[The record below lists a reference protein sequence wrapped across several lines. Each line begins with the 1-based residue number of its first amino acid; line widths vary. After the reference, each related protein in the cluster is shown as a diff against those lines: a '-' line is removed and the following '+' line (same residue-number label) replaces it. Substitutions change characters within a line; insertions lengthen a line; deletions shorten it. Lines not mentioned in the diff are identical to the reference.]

1 MKHSE
6 KHGNCQN
13 FLCCKH
19 HIFFEILSQFG
30 PVPPDIEQKQKYAA
44 WKAADII
51 RKAIKEGRKPTPGDP
66 VDDESDSS
74 SIPSSAP
81 NGSYD
86 LGASDTNIEQ
96 SLIHP
101 MNPKMN
107 VHPPPPSS
115 YPSNDL
121 IPPPT
126 GPSNSPYHQDLPPSQ
141 NYPSHEPSPI
151 SLPNFQSY
159 PSFSDSSLPATPSLT
174 HYQNPESYYSAPSST
189 SFTSSPPY
197 SSSNGR
203 NNIAPVLEHAP
214 SPAQKIAE
222 AHKAARFA
230 VGAFSFR

>member
-1 MKHSE
+1 MERGLK
-6 KHGNCQN
+6 NQ
-13 FLCCKH
+13 
-19 HIFFEILSQFG
+19 Q
-30 PVPPDIEQKQKYAA
+30 
-44 WKAADII
+44 
-51 RKAIKEGRKPTPGDP
+51 
-66 VDDESDSS
+66 SDRTKT
-74 SIPSSAP
+74 
-81 NGSYD
+81 
-86 LGASDTNIEQ
+86 TN
-96 SLIHP
+96 STL
-101 MNPKMN
+101 N

-159 PSFSDSSLPATPSLT
+159 PSFSDSSLPATPSST

-203 NNIAPVLEHAP
+203 NNIATVLEHAP
-214 SPAQKIAE
+214 SPAQKYHYDSSYQPGPDKIAE